1 MSGNFLGYA
10 FTLVLLVR
18 SMLTTASPAM
28 QEPVDSLRVALS
40 KSGTDSARIDLSMQ
54 LSKAYQSVDNNLA
67 LEYAQQAV
75 VLSEKSGSSHQHF
88 EALRHAGSLLF
99 FIGLTDVAADY
110 FSQHLTLAEKL
121 GNKLELGYGYF
132 NIGAFRLFLGDYER
146 STKLFEK
153 SKKIW
158 ESYHQEMGTP
168 VPASFYSSYHNNIGS
183 YHMAK
188 GRLSDAEVNFIKAI
202 AYGREDM
209 ENPFRLSQALTNYAS
224 LLLKKKD
231 IASAL
236 KVLNENIL
244 LSKRKNDIQS
254 ECTAMRYIGAAYE
267 QRGEFDLAL
276 QTYHSAYDI
285 AIRNDVLATKLLLSE
300 SIYELHKR
308 IGKAD
313 SALFYIDIQKNYLR
327 QTKLEEARDYLTRQ
341 ELLSEF
347 REREKALERNNMLG
361 SRVYILII
369 TLGIVL
375 SIGLA
380 LYSFQTGKHYRSNA
394 LVKTDLELKAE
405 KMSIEQELLRTEID
419 QKDKQI
425 ATQIN
430 QAIEQND
437 KIDHMVHDLQAEG
450 STHEN
455 SELVSKLINQLE
467 HFDKDNMWAEFEI
480 RFQQVHSA
488 FYDRLMKEYPDLT
501 VNERRLC
508 AFLRLDMTTKEI
520 SRLTGQSV
528 RAIGLARIR
537 LRRKLNLTHTETDLF
552 QHLSS
557 I

>member
-1 MSGNFLGYA
+1 MSGKFLGYA

-18 SMLTTASPAM
+18 SMLTTALPAM

-75 VLSEKSGSSHQHF
+75 VLSEKSGSSRQHF

-110 FSQHLTLAEKL
+110 FSRHLTLAEKL

-224 LLLKKKD
+224 LLLKRKD

-236 KVLNENIL
+236 KVLNENII

-254 ECTAMRYIGAAYE
+254 ECTAMRFVGAAYE

-313 SALFYIDIQKNYLR
+313 SALFYIDIHKNYLR
-327 QTKLEEARDYLTRQ
+327 QTKVEEARDYLTRQ

-347 REREKALERNNMLG
+347 REREKALEKNNMLG

-380 LYSFQTGKHYRSNA
+380 LYAFRTSKHYRSNV
-394 LVKTDLELKAE
+394 LVKTGLEQKAE
-405 KMSIEQELLRTEID
+405 KMRIEQELLRTEID

-430 QAIEQND
+430 QVIEQND
-437 KIDHMVHDLQAEG
+437 KIDHMVHDLQADRI
-450 STHEN
+450 THEN
-455 SELVSKLINQLE
+455 SELVGKLINQLE

-480 RFQQVHSA
+480 RFLQVHTA
-488 FYDRLMKEYPDLT
+488 FYDRLMNRHPDLT

>member
-1 MSGNFLGYA
+1 MSGKFLGYA

-18 SMLTTASPAM
+18 SMLITASPAM

-54 LSKAYQSVDNNLA
+54 LSQAYQSVDNNLA

-75 VLSEKSGSSHQHF
+75 VLSEKSGSSRQHF

-110 FSQHLTLAEKL
+110 FSRHLTLAEKL

-236 KVLNENIL
+236 KVLNENII

-254 ECTAMRYIGAAYE
+254 ECTAMRFVGAAYE

-285 AIRNDVLATKLLLSE
+285 AIRNDALLTKLLLSE

-347 REREKALERNNMLG
+347 REREKALEKNNMLG

-380 LYSFQTGKHYRSNA
+380 LYAFRTSKHYRSNV
-394 LVKTDLELKAE
+394 LVKTGLEQEAE

-425 ATQIN
+425 ATQIKH
-430 QAIEQND
+430 AIEQHD
-437 KIDHMVHDLQAEG
+437 KIDHMVHDLQADRI
-450 STHEN
+450 THEN
-455 SELVSKLINQLE
+455 SELVGKLINQLE
-467 HFDKDNMWAEFEI
+467 HFDKDNMWVEFEI
-480 RFQQVHSA
+480 RFLQVHTA
-488 FYDRLMKEYPDLT
+488 FYDRLMNRHPDLT

>member
-1 MSGNFLGYA
+1 M
-10 FTLVLLVR
+10 
-18 SMLTTASPAM
+18 
-28 QEPVDSLRVALS
+28 
-40 KSGTDSARIDLSMQ
+40 MQ

-75 VLSEKSGSSHQHF
+75 VLSEKSGSSRQHF

-110 FSQHLTLAEKL
+110 FSRHLSLAEKL

-236 KVLNENIL
+236 KVLNENII

-254 ECTAMRYIGAAYE
+254 ECTAMRFVGAAYE
-267 QRGEFDLAL
+267 LRGEFDLAL

-361 SRVYILII
+361 RRVYILII

-380 LYSFQTGKHYRSNA
+380 LYAFRTGKHYRSNA
-394 LVKTDLELKAE
+394 LVKTDLEQEAE

-425 ATQIN
+425 ATQIKH
-430 QAIEQND
+430 ALEQHD

-450 STHEN
+450 SNHEN
-455 SELVSKLINQLE
+455 SELVGKLINQLE

-480 RFQQVHSA
+480 RFLQVHTA
-488 FYDRLMKEYPDLT
+488 FYDRLMNRHPDLT

>member
-1 MSGNFLGYA
+1 MSGKFLGYA

-18 SMLTTASPAM
+18 SMLITASPAM

-54 LSKAYQSVDNNLA
+54 LSQAYQSVDNNLA

-75 VLSEKSGSSHQHF
+75 VLSEKSGSSRQHF

-110 FSQHLTLAEKL
+110 FSRHLTLAEKL

-224 LLLKKKD
+224 LLLKRKD

-236 KVLNENIL
+236 KVLNENII

-254 ECTAMRYIGAAYE
+254 ECTAMRFVGAAYE

-313 SALFYIDIQKNYLR
+313 SALFYIDIHKNYLR
-327 QTKLEEARDYLTRQ
+327 QTKVEEARDYLTRQ

-347 REREKALERNNMLG
+347 REREKALEKNNMLG

-380 LYSFQTGKHYRSNA
+380 LYAFRTSKHYRSNV
-394 LVKTDLELKAE
+394 LVKTGLEQKAE
-405 KMSIEQELLRTEID
+405 KMRIEQELLRTEID

-430 QAIEQND
+430 QVIEQND
-437 KIDHMVHDLQAEG
+437 KIDHMVHDLQADRI
-450 STHEN
+450 THEN
-455 SELVSKLINQLE
+455 SELVGKLINQLE

-480 RFQQVHSA
+480 RFLQVHTA
-488 FYDRLMKEYPDLT
+488 FYDRLMNRHPDLT